1 MKGLL
6 NDEDDDFNSQEV
18 SEAEH
23 ADSFDSD
30 FGRGDTE
37 EETSVQDGKKRAA
50 PQLDEDELLAKQE
63 RIERRKKAVKFA
75 QPTLPARAVLKKRES
90 KASAKQQTKEVR
102 KSSRTSVIERAE
114 IQAEER

>member
-18 SEAEH
+18 SEVEH

-37 EETSVQDGKKRAA
+37 QQQQTNGSS
-50 PQLDEDELLAKQE
+50 
-63 RIERRKKAVKFA
+63 ERRAHRLLRSD
-75 QPTLPARAVLKKRES
+75 T
-90 KASAKQQTKEVR
+90 
-102 KSSRTSVIERAE
+102 
-114 IQAEER
+114 